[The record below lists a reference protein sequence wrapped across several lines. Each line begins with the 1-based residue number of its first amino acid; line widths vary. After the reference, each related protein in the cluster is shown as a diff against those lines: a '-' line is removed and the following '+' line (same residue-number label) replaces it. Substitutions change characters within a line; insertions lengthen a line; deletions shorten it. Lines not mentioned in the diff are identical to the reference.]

1 MPRLL
6 TDWLSSYI
14 DYASESEP
22 PVSYHAWTGLSLIA
36 SVLQRR
42 VWIDFGYTRIYPN
55 MYIVLVGPSGKT
67 KKGTAMRIGR
77 TLLEGVFGENSN
89 YIAGETLTRE
99 ALIKLMQENICTFMT
114 QESSETNTG
123 NVKDKEKGIEKVNC
137 QSPLTIFSE
146 ELSVFLG
153 QNELKFL
160 SMLIDWY
167 DSSDLWKYKTK
178 NSGSFEITGVCLN
191 LLAAT
196 APDWIAAMLPKEA
209 RNGGF
214 ASRVIFVVEF
224 EKARTIPWPEITDE
238 QRKLKK
244 KLIHDLEEIQ
254 MISGAYVFDKKA
266 RDLYEDWYL
275 KQEKTLQEGHSPLK
289 SDNGQLTSYIERR
302 ATHIKKVAM
311 NLTASRSN
319 ERIIKE
325 EDFIRATKLL
335 ESVELNMH
343 RAYDAVN
350 DSRYGEAIQVI
361 LDKLVVKKKIKRS
374 ELIKELYKRFDLE
387 TLQVAE
393 VTLEKMGLTKTVLNV
408 IQNDAFITL
417 LDPTER
423 RG

>member
-1 MPRLL
+1 MPRILS
-6 TDWLSSYI
+6 DWLSSYI

-36 SVLQRR
+36 SCLQRR
-42 VWIDFGYTRIYPN
+42 TWIEFGYTKIFPN

-77 TLLEGVFGENSN
+77 SLLEGVFGEDSS

-99 ALIKLMQENICTFMT
+99 ALIKVMQENVCTFLT
-114 QESSETNTG
+114 QEET
-123 NVKDKEKGIEKVNC
+123 EKTNF

-224 EKARTIPWPEITDE
+224 EKAKTIPWPEITEDM
-238 QRKLKK
+238 QKLKK
-244 KLIHDLEEIQ
+244 KLLHDLEEIQ
-254 MISGAYVFDKKA
+254 LICGPYSFDKKS

-275 KQEKTLQEGHSPLK
+275 RQEKSLQEGHSPLK
-289 SDNGQLTSYIERR
+289 SEGGQLSSYIERR
-302 ATHIKKVAM
+302 ATHIKKIAM
-311 NLTASRSN
+311 NLTASRTN
-319 ERIIKE
+319 ERIIRE
-325 EDFIRATKLL
+325 MDFLRAQKML
-335 ESVELNMH
+335 ESVEQNMH
-343 RAYDAVN
+343 RAYDSVN
-350 DSRYGEAIQVI
+350 DSRYGEAIQII
-361 LDKLVVKKKIKRS
+361 LDKLVLKKKIKRS
-374 ELIKELYKRFDLE
+374 ELIKDLYKRFDLE
-387 TLQVAE
+387 TIQIAE
-393 VTLEKMGLTKTVLNV
+393 ITLEKMGMIKLVLNP
-408 IQNDAFITL
+408 IQNDAFLTL
-417 LDPTER
+417 VETLGR
-423 RG
+423 SV